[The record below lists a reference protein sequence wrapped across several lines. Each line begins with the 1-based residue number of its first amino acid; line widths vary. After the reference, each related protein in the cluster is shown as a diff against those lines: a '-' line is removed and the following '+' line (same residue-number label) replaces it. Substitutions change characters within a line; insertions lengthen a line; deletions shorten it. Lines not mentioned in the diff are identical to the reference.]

1 MVKDLDSSKEV
12 RFDSREGKYL
22 FMALIVMFYAIA
34 RLMGVGVHEFIGHGL
49 FTEMLGGEFYAA
61 YISPGNGYASIYLP
75 GDASQ
80 AMIATV
86 YLAGIFVELVLG
98 LIILFL
104 VYPRMKRFT
113 TGLFV
118 LVLSEI
124 LLVHSSFYL
133 VLGSYISSGDSYLA
147 SRVGGVP
154 IDLLIISGLILAG
167 FFILL
172 ISVKFLQFISEFAV
186 IDDDRKAVR
195 ALGLFWLPPL
205 FIIWASILMPGENIT
220 LEDKAYSMIY
230 GTLSLL
236 FIFIAM
242 IYIPKM
248 TPVKFGFGKREG
260 MRLDRVITTLV
271 VFIVVVSVW
280 LAVFGPTSDTA
291 HGLMLKDPP
300 MEAERYYR
308 DFTVGNAIVYIGPND
323 TVSISIILKGV
334 LADPSPLDE
343 KLYDS
348 FEQRPY
354 WQDYENGARNM
365 IRSMFLISKDVA
377 DNISFEQR
385 IEGDVW
391 ASGDTYGNARVS
403 QATMN
408 LSDLGMSFD
417 EEGNLTIQVID
428 PWMVGSNPGYLDGME
443 FRWNNSMTFVDYETG
458 NIRPTTGNGSDNFMI
473 WRNPDLA
480 NAPTGYEIILRATDN

>member
-1 MVKDLDSSKEV
+1 MAKDLDSSKEV

-34 RLMGVGVHEFIGHGL
+34 RLMGVGVHEFVGHGL

-61 YISPGNGYASIYLP
+61 YISPGNGYASIFLP
-75 GDASQ
+75 SDATRSD
-80 AMIATV
+80 IAIT

-104 VYPRMKRFT
+104 VYPRMKKFT
-113 TGLFV
+113 TGLFT

-133 VLGSYISSGDSYLA
+133 VLGAYIPSGDSYLA
-147 SRVGGVP
+147 SRVGGVQ

-205 FIIWASILMPGENIT
+205 VIIWASILMPGEDIS
-220 LEDKAYSMIY
+220 LEDKAYSIIY
-230 GTLSLL
+230 GSLTLL
-236 FIFIAM
+236 FIFTAM

-248 TPVKFGFGKREG
+248 TPIKFGLGKREG
-260 MRLDRVITTLV
+260 MRLDRVITALV
-271 VFIVVVSVW
+271 VFIVAVSVW

-300 MEAERYYR
+300 MEAERFEQLYR
-308 DFTVGNAIVYIGPND
+308 SRKRAGRSNRRFAKRM
-323 TVSISIILKGV
+323 L
-334 LADPSPLDE
+334 PSP
-343 KLYDS
+343 
-348 FEQRPY
+348 
-354 WQDYENGARNM
+354 
-365 IRSMFLISKDVA
+365 
-377 DNISFEQR
+377 
-385 IEGDVW
+385 
-391 ASGDTYGNARVS
+391 
-403 QATMN
+403 
-408 LSDLGMSFD
+408 
-417 EEGNLTIQVID
+417 
-428 PWMVGSNPGYLDGME
+428 
-443 FRWNNSMTFVDYETG
+443 
-458 NIRPTTGNGSDNFMI
+458 
-473 WRNPDLA
+473 
-480 NAPTGYEIILRATDN
+480 

>member
-1 MVKDLDSSKEV
+1 MGNLGSSKEV

-34 RLMGVGVHEFIGHGL
+34 RLVGVGVHEFVGHGL

-61 YISPGNGYASIYLP
+61 YISPGNGYASIFLP
-75 GDASQ
+75 NDATQ
-80 AMIATV
+80 LDIAIT

-98 LIILFL
+98 LVVLFL
-104 VYPRMKRFT
+104 VYPRMKKFT
-113 TGLFV
+113 TGLFT
-118 LVLSEI
+118 LVLAEI

-133 VLGSYISSGDSYLA
+133 VLGAYISSGDSYLA

-186 IDDDRKAVR
+186 IDDDRKAIR

-205 FIIWASILMPGENIT
+205 FIIWASILMPGENIS
-220 LEDKAYSMIY
+220 LEDKAYSIIY
-230 GTLSLL
+230 GSLTLL
-236 FIFIAM
+236 FIFTAM
-242 IYIPKM
+242 TYIPKV
-248 TPVKFGFGKREG
+248 TPIKFGFGKREG

-271 VFIVVVSVW
+271 VFIVAMSLW

-323 TVSISIILKGV
+323 TVSISIMLKGV
-334 LADPSPLDE
+334 LAEPSPLDE
-343 KLYDS
+343 KLYNS
-348 FEQRPY
+348 FEERPY
-354 WQDYENGARNM
+354 WPDYENGARNM
-365 IRSMFLISKDVA
+365 IRAMFLISKDVA

-385 IEGDVW
+385 IEGGVW
-391 ASGDTYGNARVS
+391 ASDETYGNARVS
-403 QATMN
+403 QTTMN
-408 LSDLGMSFD
+408 LSDLGMAFD
-417 EEGNLTIQVID
+417 DEGNLTIQVID
-428 PWMVGSNPGYLDGME
+428 PWMVGTNPGYLDGIE
-443 FRWNNSMTFVDYETG
+443 FRWNNSLIFVNYSTG
-458 NIRPTTGNGSDNFMI
+458 NIQPTTGNGTDNFMI
-473 WRNPDLA
+473 WRNPDLQH
-480 NAPTGYEIILRATDN
+480 APAGYEIILRTADN